1 MVFDMTFHDAKYKVC
16 PFMSA
21 RFNLSSSPVLNDP
34 NKIKCLVHDC
44 MAWVTTKTHE
54 SLPSD
59 SALYDIQGDE
69 LPLMKKEGYCK
80 LLEFSNPVGF

>member
-1 MVFDMTFHDAKYKVC
+1 MTFSDAKFKVC

-21 RFNLSSSPVLNDP
+21 RLNDF
-34 NKIKCLVHDC
+34 NKVRCLVSDC

-59 SALYDIQGDE
+59 SALYDIEGDE

-80 LLEFSNPVGF
+80 LLEFSNPV